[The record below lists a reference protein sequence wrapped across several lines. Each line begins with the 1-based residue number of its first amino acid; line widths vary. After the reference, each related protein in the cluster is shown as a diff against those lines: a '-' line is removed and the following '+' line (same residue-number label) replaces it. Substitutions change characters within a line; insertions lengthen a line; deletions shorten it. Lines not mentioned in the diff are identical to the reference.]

1 MSTPLDKTVN
11 EMLEEHRKEIERLMM
26 GGLRHLGVES
36 FDISVLKRKG
46 VDIFDPDIAIFI
58 IKADTVPSLSLDEV
72 AFISRSL
79 QNMNYSVKRV
89 EQRGE
94 RLILFV

>member
-1 MSTPLDKTVN
+1 MYSSPDRTVN

-36 FDISVLKRKG
+36 YDVSVLRRRG
-46 VDIFDPDIAIFI
+46 VDVFDPDTAVFI
-58 IKADTVPSLSLDEV
+58 IKADTVPALSLDDV
-72 AFISRSL
+72 GFIARSL
-79 QNMNYSVKRV
+79 QNMNYEVKRV